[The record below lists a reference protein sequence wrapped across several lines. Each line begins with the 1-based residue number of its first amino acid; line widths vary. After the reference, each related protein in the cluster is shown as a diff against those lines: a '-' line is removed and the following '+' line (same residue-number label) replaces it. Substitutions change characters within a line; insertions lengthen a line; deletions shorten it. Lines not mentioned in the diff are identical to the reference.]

1 MVGKHRVTFLQ
12 LGNLRRIIKK
22 FATVLLFF
30 VVFAFML
37 LNKTNTALI
46 EKTSTTF
53 GEFVTPITELLV
65 FPASAVLN
73 GYEYLRSLQ
82 KIDSENQAL
91 REENRRLTIAN
102 AKNRAL
108 EIENKMLSD
117 LLNYA
122 APPQAEFITARVVA
136 QEGTAFAHA
145 LTVYIGGNPKVA
157 KGQVAISDKGVIGR
171 VEDVGTNYAKIAL
184 INNINSR
191 ISVMTEG
198 SRVRAIL
205 IGKNDIWPELVFVPR
220 DAQINVGDKIV
231 TSGIGGVFP
240 AGLPVGEVAAVEGE
254 NIKVKPANKLSR
266 LEYVM
271 IVNYKLP
278 DPSKELYGENRQ

>member
-73 GYEYLRSLQ
+73 GYEYLRSLR

-254 NIKVKPANKLSR
+254 NIKVKPANQLSR